1 MSNTEFLTM
10 EEFHKGRTEQVA
22 EVPNTLGRGGN
33 FAREWPEPMPLVR
46 PLAKPEAYPV
56 DALGVVLG
64 NAAKG
69 IADIVQCP
77 LAIAGCSVLAVAS
90 LASQAHADV
99 IHPATLRAVPISLYI
114 LTIAETGERK
124 SAADSEALSPVKKRE
139 ADLNQNYAFAHQ
151 QWSNSHEAWETARL
165 IAKKKCKGDRQSIE
179 VALRAVGDEPT
190 APLSPA
196 LTVPEPTYEGLVK
209 LYAAG
214 QPSLGLFS
222 AEGGG
227 FIGGHAMREDGRLRA
242 LTGLSE
248 LWDGSPIKRIR
259 AGDGA
264 LHLPGRRLALH
275 LMVQPNVA
283 SMLLSDDLANGQGF
297 LSRLLVCAPASTQGQ
312 RFQRE
317 TKEWARPSI
326 DEYASAISVL
336 LEMPPRTI
344 GNNELDPRRL
354 SLRLDAVGAWR
365 KFADEI
371 EGGLGRDA
379 CPSGVR
385 GLSNKIAEIALR
397 IEGVLAIAEN
407 TSAKEIALAIF
418 ERAVTLARYHL
429 GEATRLYDAALISPE
444 IARADRLLMW
454 LIAREQD
461 RVSIREIQT
470 YGPVALRERKS
481 INEALDILSKHGW
494 VKIVKEETGGRP
506 SIICILSPFAKS
518 ED

>member
-1 MSNTEFLTM
+1 MSI
-10 EEFHKGRTEQVA
+10 EEFIPYTELRKDVKQEAENPEAFKEQVSTDG
-22 EVPNTLGRGGN
+22 V
-33 FAREWPEPMPLVR
+33 WPEPMPLIR
-46 PLAKPEAYPV
+46 PLAKPEPYPV
-56 DALGVVLG
+56 AALGVMLG
-64 NAAKG
+64 NAAQG

-90 LASQAHADV
+90 LTAQAHADV
-99 IHPATLRAVPISLYI
+99 LHPATGRAVPLSLFM

-124 SAADSEALSPVKKRE
+124 SAADIEALAPVKKRE
-139 ADLNQNYAFAHQ
+139 FDLSRKYEFARQ
-151 QWSNSHEAWETARL
+151 QWSNSHEAWETAR
-165 IAKKKCKGDRQSIE
+165 IMAKKKGKGDRHTIE
-179 VALRAVGDEPT
+179 AALRAVGDEPT

-209 LYAAG
+209 LYAVG

-283 SMLLSDDLANGQGF
+283 QMLLSDDLANGQGF

-317 TKEWARPSI
+317 TKEWTRPSI
-326 DEYASAISVL
+326 DEYASTITVL
-336 LEMPPRTI
+336 LETPARTI
-344 GNNELDPRRL
+344 GNNELDPRQL
-354 SLRLDAVGAWR
+354 SLSLEAIGAWR
-365 KFADEI
+365 NFADEI
-371 EGGLGRDA
+371 ESGLGRDA

-385 GLSNKIAEIALR
+385 GLSNKIAEMALR
-397 IEGVLAIAEN
+397 IAGVLAIVEN
-407 TSAKEIALAIF
+407 TSAKEIGREIF

-429 GEATRLYDAALISPE
+429 REAARLYDAALISPE
-444 IARADRLLMW
+444 IARANRLLMW
-454 LIAREQD
+454 LIARGQD
-461 RVSIREIQT
+461 KVSIREIQT

-481 INEALDILSKHGW
+481 INEALDNLYKHGW

-506 SIICILSPFAKS
+506 SNICILSPFAKS